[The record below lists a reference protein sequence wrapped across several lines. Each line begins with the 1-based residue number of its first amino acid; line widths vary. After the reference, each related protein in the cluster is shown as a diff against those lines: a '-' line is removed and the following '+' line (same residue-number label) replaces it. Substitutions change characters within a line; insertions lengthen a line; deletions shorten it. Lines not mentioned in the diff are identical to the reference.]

1 MWLTPHFPDLC
12 WVTCIYT
19 YTPPVA
25 PAYPVDRFICAHS
38 GVRREWWQK
47 KHLKHSLWVRN
58 RQCLQV
64 NWYQRQVLCNQ
75 LPSYMVMITGRCGK
89 WRRVAKL
96 MHIMNHR
103 QTDHTTTPPCLLHR
117 TTPHLSC
124 GHLEQTVNTNGVML
138 YYNSNITHRNIWE
151 WFATLFDNCEKK
163 MPVEPLFSLPH
174 AMLSSTTNGV
184 ENIRINVTTLTLA
197 VRAFFIFK

>member
-12 WVTCIYT
+12 WDTCIYT

-25 PAYPVDRFICAHS
+25 PAYPVDRFICPHA

-47 KHLKHSLWVRN
+47 KHRRHSPWVCN

-75 LPSYMVMITGRCGK
+75 LPSYMVMITGRCENVV
-89 WRRVAKL
+89 RVAKP
-96 MHIMNHR
+96 MHIMNHH
-103 QTDHTTTPPCLLHR
+103 QTYHTTTPPLLLHR
-117 TTPHLSC
+117 TTPTIVS

-151 WFATLFDNCEKK
+151 
-163 MPVEPLFSLPH
+163 
-174 AMLSSTTNGV
+174 
-184 ENIRINVTTLTLA
+184 
-197 VRAFFIFK
+197 